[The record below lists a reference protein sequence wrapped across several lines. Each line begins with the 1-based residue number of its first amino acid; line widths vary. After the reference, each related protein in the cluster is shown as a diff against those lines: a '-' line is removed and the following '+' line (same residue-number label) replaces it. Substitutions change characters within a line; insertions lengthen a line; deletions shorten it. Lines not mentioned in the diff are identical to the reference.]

1 MSTSDPFDLGA
12 FDDEPPPV
20 PVQKPGGIAAR
31 ASAAGPPPYLATL
44 NPDQRAASYHPII
57 LDDIAMM
64 EDSEDYYSNSGVF
77 DALVLKIER

>member
-1 MSTSDPFDLGA
+1 MHTQSSNSFFEPNPLQTSSPCVTSD
-12 FDDEPPPV
+12 
-20 PVQKPGGIAAR
+20 
-31 ASAAGPPPYLATL
+31 L